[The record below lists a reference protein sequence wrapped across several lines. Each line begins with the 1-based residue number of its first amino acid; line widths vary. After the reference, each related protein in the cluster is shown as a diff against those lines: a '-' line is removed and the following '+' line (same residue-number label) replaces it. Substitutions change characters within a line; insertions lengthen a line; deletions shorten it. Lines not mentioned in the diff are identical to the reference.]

1 MDTASHKLSELF
13 QQLGLP
19 AGDSDIRE
27 FIHRHRGIP
36 TGTPLAAAGFWNE
49 AQAAFLKE
57 ELAGDADW
65 AELIDQLDAML
76 RD

>member
-1 MDTASHKLSELF
+1 MDTAMHQLSDLF

-19 AGDSDIRE
+19 AGDEEIRE
-27 FIHRHRGIP
+27 FIQRHRGIP
-36 TGTPLAAAGFWNE
+36 VGTSLAEAEFWNE
-49 AQAAFLKE
+49 SQAAFLKE
-57 ELAGDADW
+57 ELEEDADW